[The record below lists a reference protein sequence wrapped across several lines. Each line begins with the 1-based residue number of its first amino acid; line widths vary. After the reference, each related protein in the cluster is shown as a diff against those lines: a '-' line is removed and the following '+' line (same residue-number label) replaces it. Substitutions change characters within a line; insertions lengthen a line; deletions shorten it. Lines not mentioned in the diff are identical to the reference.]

1 MHYFNL
7 KFRARPSAYV
17 SRARKGTDDIVREKC
32 NNIAFFAISVSKN
45 QLYWHRKMYD
55 AVRAEIG
62 VARSDPRHSDRTYRK
77 LPKYA
82 SGAPSFRVSEGR

>member
-1 MHYFNL
+1 MSP
-7 KFRARPSAYV
+7 AREREPMTLCEKNAIILRFLQYLC
-17 SRARKGTDDIVREKC
+17 RKINYTGIDKVD
-32 NNIAFFAISVSKN
+32 
-45 QLYWHRKMYD
+45 D